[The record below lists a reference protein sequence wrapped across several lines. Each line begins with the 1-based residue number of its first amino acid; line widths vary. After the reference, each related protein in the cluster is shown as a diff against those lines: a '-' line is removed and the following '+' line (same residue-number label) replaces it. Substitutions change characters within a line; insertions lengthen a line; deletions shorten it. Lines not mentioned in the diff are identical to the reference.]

1 MITPIKKCCSGGWIA
16 PNGDYYGTNDEN
28 VTYIHLGLSN
38 TLMDEDIIPK
48 SGNPDRWLEL
58 NGWIKQHGNHIIT
71 LDSKEKEMP
80 ITDAQI
86 KTLCDVIGQDY
97 VFLDFVNQEKYIF
110 INQLL
115 NTDKWKFHYELIS

>member
-1 MITPIKKCCSGGWIA
+1 MKTNKCKVAGWIA
-16 PNGDYYGTNDEN
+16 PNGDYYGSSNEDI
-28 VTYIHLGLSN
+28 TYFHLGLSN
-38 TLMDEDIIPK
+38 ELVDAGVIPK
-48 SGNPDRWLEL
+48 SSNPDRWLEV
-58 NGWIKQHGNHIIT
+58 NGWIKQHGNHIFT
-71 LDSKEKEMP
+71 LDCKENEKP

-115 NTDKWKFHYELIS
+115 NMNKWQLHYELIS